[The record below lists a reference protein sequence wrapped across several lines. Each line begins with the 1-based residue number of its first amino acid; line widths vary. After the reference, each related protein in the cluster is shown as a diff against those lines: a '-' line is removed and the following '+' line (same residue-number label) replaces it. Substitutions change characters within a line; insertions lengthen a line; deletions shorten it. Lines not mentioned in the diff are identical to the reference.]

1 MPRHVKN
8 EATPEIAIPIVP
20 MLDMTFQLLAFFIM
34 TYHPSELSEGAVE
47 FTLPASGVAKAKDN
61 DPDPTAISEK
71 DLAGVAHIT
80 LEVQTGQGANKGSIV
95 NIIVQEAASGGG
107 YACTTVEALGKYL
120 KQKHD
125 EINPTKKNA
134 RDETTDIKITI
145 ASKLKQAEVMKVID
159 ACLNVGQFSK
169 ISFAPPTDN

>member
-1 MPRHVKN
+1 VPRHVKN
-8 EATPEIAIPIVP
+8 EKAPEVPLPIIP

-34 TYHPSELSEGAVE
+34 TYHPSEVSEGSVE
-47 FTLPASGVAKAKDN
+47 FTLPSSGVAMTKDN

-71 DLAGVAHIT
+71 DMAGVAHIT
-80 LEVQTGQGANKGSIV
+80 LEVQTGQGSNKGSIV

-125 EINPTKKNA
+125 EINPTKKAA
-134 RDETTDIKITI
+134 RDETTDIKITM
-145 ASKLKQAEVMKVID
+145 ASKLKHAEAMKILD
-159 ACLNVGQFSK
+159 ACLNVGQFTK
-169 ISFAPPTDN
+169 VSFAPPTE

>member
-1 MPRHVKN
+1 VPRHVTN
-8 EATPEIAIPIVP
+8 EKAPEVPLPIIP

-34 TYHPSELSEGAVE
+34 TYRPSEVSEGAVE
-47 FTLPASGVAKAKDN
+47 FTLPASGVAMTKDN

-80 LEVQTGQGANKGSIV
+80 LEVQTGQGSNKGSIV

-134 RDETTDIKITI
+134 KDETTDIKITM
-145 ASKLKQAEVMKVID
+145 ASKLKQAEAMKVID
-159 ACLNVGQFSK
+159 ACLNAGQFTK
-169 ISFAPPTDN
+169 VSFAPPTE